1 MGSRAERD
9 EVYDLI
15 ASLEPV
21 MLRRV
26 WMAQRRPPVTLP
38 DELLLLE
45 SVIVLRK
52 DLRAKT
58 LGSIRGIPGGG
69 AMNPMHG

>member
-1 MGSRAERD
+1 MGGRAEK
-9 EVYDLI
+9 EEIYDLV
-15 ASLEPV
+15 ARLEPV

-26 WMAQRRPPVTLP
+26 WLAQRRSPETLP

-52 DLRAKT
+52 ELRDT
-58 LGSIRGIPGGG
+58 S
-69 AMNPMHG
+69 